1 MIVFVYLCVFI
12 YPTILTSRASTDITK
27 LKTQR
32 VIDSDMISNNFEKS
46 KRVDNRQTRETGR
59 GRARERERWTGGRA
73 DRQTEPE
80 QRKRIGGGG
89 GCLSDGRTRVTGS
102 CFLHFGVCVSINDG
116 RVSRM
121 HQTNSSCSH
130 RRILARVFA
139 NVLISCTRLA
149 GIQERSPHMQ
159 LGTFV
164 LT

>member
-1 MIVFVYLCVFI
+1 MYECTIVFMIVFVYLCVFI

-32 VIDSDMISNNFEKS
+32 VIDSDM
-46 KRVDNRQTRETGR
+46 
-59 GRARERERWTGGRA
+59 RARERERCTDGRA